1 VYNDDTKSTRVFRSE
16 LLGVPRL
23 FRLWEKKRGNRRTGS
38 KLVGTVGEA
47 LFSATLFLLGCV
59 SLSALI
65 ASQSLAPSPRFEP
78 GFGFW
83 VMVLVLGSFVL
94 LGGGGIIWT
103 VFQVGASAERRSA
116 LAKKAA
122 TIDLTGK
129 VEADRQEKLPC
140 IPSDANLTNSP
151 GVELRY
157 RLPVVQSPAW
167 RLIFAAAFCLIWNTS
182 AAILV
187 VFVVRS
193 FLAER
198 PDWFLTIFTIP
209 FLVIGGCA
217 IYDFARQML
226 IYTGIGPTNV
236 EISDHPLRRGGKCDV
251 YLSQAG
257 RLWMKTLALSLVC
270 EEAATYQQGTDVRT
284 ERRSVFNRL
293 VFRKTDF
300 SIVPGIPFE
309 HKCSIEIPGDA
320 MHSFQSEHNAVNWK
334 LVLLGEADAWPP
346 YERSFPI
353 IIYPHHVGD
362 KDSNGTADRDSVK

>member
-1 VYNDDTKSTRVFRSE
+1 LYNDRSE
-16 LLGVPRL
+16 STGVSQTELFVVPRL
-23 FRLWEKKRGNRRTGS
+23 FRLWGKKRGNRRTGS

-47 LFSATLFLLGCV
+47 LFLATLFILGCI

-65 ASQSLAPSPRFEP
+65 ASQTFSPSPRFEP

-94 LGGGGIIWT
+94 LGGGGVIWT

-116 LAKKAA
+116 LAKRAA

-129 VEADRQEKLPC
+129 VGVDRQEKLPC

-151 GVELRY
+151 GVKLRY

-167 RLIFAAAFCLIWNTS
+167 RLMFAAAFCLIWNAS
-182 AAILV
+182 GAVLV
-187 VFVVRS
+187 VFAVKS
-193 FLAER
+193 FLAGR
-198 PDWFLTIFTIP
+198 PEWFLTIFTIP
-209 FLVIGGCA
+209 FLVIGGFA

-226 IYTGIGPTNV
+226 IHTGIGPTNV
-236 EISDHPLRRGGKCDV
+236 EISDHPLRRGGKYDV

-257 RLWMKTLALSLVC
+257 RLWMKTLAFSLVC
-270 EEAATYQQGTDVRT
+270 EEAATYRQGTDIRT
-284 ERRSVFNRL
+284 ERKSVFNRQ
-293 VFRKTDF
+293 VFRETDF
-300 SIVPGIPFE
+300 SINPGIPFE
-309 HKCSIEIPGDA
+309 HSCSIEIPGDA

-334 LVLLGEADAWPP
+334 LVILGEADAWPS

-362 KDSNGTADRDSVK
+362 KNNDGTADRDSIE